1 MIKLENIWHHYGIR
15 PTLRDINLDVAAGE
29 LLCVMGPNGMG
40 KSTLL
45 GVMAG
50 TLAPIKGHVEINGLC
65 RRSSIENEKMIREQV
80 VYLPDAPWLPLNNT
94 GREFILGVGR
104 LYGVDEDRLFDHAQK
119 LLNLFELS
127 EKGDQSISSYSTGQR
142 KKIGLCSALI
152 TDAPVMILDEPFSGG
167 LDSSGLLALQQVLK
181 HLATRADTTIVM
193 AVPVP
198 ELVEGLADRI
208 AIIQDGRIL
217 ACGAADGLRAK
228 ANNAETLADALEHL
242 INPEGRRNL
251 ENYFESE
258 RRAR

>member
-1 MIKLENIWHHYGIR
+1 MITLSNIWHHYGIR
-15 PTLRDINLDVAAGE
+15 PTLRDINLTVKPGE

-45 GVMAG
+45 SVIAG
-50 TLAPIKGHVEINGLC
+50 ILAPIKGYVEINGLR
-65 RRSSIENEKMIREQV
+65 RRSSIEHEKKIREQV
-80 VYLPDAPWLPLNNT
+80 IYLPDAPWLPINNT

-119 LLNLFELS
+119 LLNLFDLA
-127 EKGDQSISSYSTGQR
+127 EKGDRTISSYSTGQQ

-152 TDAPVMILDEPFSGG
+152 TDAPIMILDEPFSGG

-181 HLATRADTTIVM
+181 HLADRVDVTIVM

-208 AIIQDGRIL
+208 AIIQNGQIL
-217 ACGAADGLRAK
+217 ACDTIDGLRHA
-228 ANNAETLADALEHL
+228 AGADGSLGEVLERL
-242 INPEGRRNL
+242 IHPDGPKNL
-251 ENYFESE
+251 ENYFELVN
-258 RRAR
+258 RK